1 MDAFDAVQ
9 DLKNDLHR
17 HQDED
22 RVDFADVRTRIE
34 GVRSDVGALKELI
47 SQWSGALGLA
57 KWSLG
62 LGIPAILG
70 AAVTHVVRHW

>member
-22 RVDFADVRTRIE
+22 RVDFADVRGRID
-34 GVRSDVGALKELI
+34 GVRSELESLRRMI
-47 SQWSGALGLA
+47 SAWSGALGLA
-57 KWSLG
+57 KWSMG
-62 LGIPAILG
+62 LGVPCILG
-70 AAVTHVVRHW
+70 AIVTHVVRHW